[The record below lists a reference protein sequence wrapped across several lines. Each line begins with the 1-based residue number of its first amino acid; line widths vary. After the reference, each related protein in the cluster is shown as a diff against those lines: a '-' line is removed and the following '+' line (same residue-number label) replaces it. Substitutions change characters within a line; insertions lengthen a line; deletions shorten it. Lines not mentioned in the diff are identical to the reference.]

1 MIKEINFSD
10 SSIKETKLSII
21 SEFTRTS
28 SKVISLAINKVQ
40 SHKQG
45 NNDSKDRSEIAGS
58 TKKLYKQK
66 GTGSWRVGSG
76 KNGSRRGGGKAFGP
90 KFHQVSFKINK
101 KTKALSKISSL
112 ISKIETNNLYIFNE
126 DEVSVENFS
135 KPLKSIKHKAII
147 FVFKSTKDL
156 AVIKKYNNYKNL
168 SFMSDSTYSVFKALK
183 HEALF
188 LSKNSELFTK
198 HLNGIVK
205 WVI

>member
-21 SEFTRTS
+21 SEFTQPS

-45 NNDSKDRSEIAGS
+45 NNHSKDRSEIVGS

-66 GTGSWRVGSG
+66 GTGSSRVGSG

-126 DEVSVENFS
+126 DEVSVESFS
-135 KPLKSIKHKAII
+135 KSLKSIKHKSII

-205 WVI
+205 

>member
-21 SEFTRTS
+21 SEFTQPS

-45 NNDSKDRSEIAGS
+45 NNHSKDRSEIVGS

-66 GTGSWRVGSG
+66 GTGSSRVGSG

-135 KPLKSIKHKAII
+135 KSLKSIKHKSII

>member
-10 SSIKETKLSII
+10 SSIKETKLSVIA
-21 SEFTRTS
+21 EFTQPS
-28 SKVISLAINKVQ
+28 SKVISLSVNKVQ

-45 NNDSKDRSEIAGS
+45 NNHSKDRSEIVGS
-58 TKKLYKQK
+58 TKKLFKQK
-66 GTGSWRVGSG
+66 GTGSSRAGSG

-90 KFHQVSFKINK
+90 KFHLVSFKINK

-112 ISKIETNNLYIFNE
+112 ISKIESNNLYIFNE
-126 DEVSVENFS
+126 DEVNIENFS
-135 KPLKSIKHKAII
+135 KSLKTVKHKSII

-156 AVIKKYNNYKNL
+156 AVMKKYNNYKNL

-198 HLNGIVK
+198 HLNGIIK
-205 WVI
+205 

>member
-21 SEFTRTS
+21 SEFTQPS

-45 NNDSKDRSEIAGS
+45 NNHSKDRSEIAGS

-66 GTGSWRVGSG
+66 GTGSSRVGSG

-135 KPLKSIKHKAII
+135 KSLKSIKQKSII

-205 WVI
+205 

>member
-21 SEFTRTS
+21 SEFTQPS
-28 SKVISLAINKVQ
+28 SKVISLSINKLQ

-45 NNDSKDRSEIAGS
+45 NNHSKDRSEIVGS

-66 GTGSWRVGSG
+66 GTGSSRVGSG

-135 KPLKSIKHKAII
+135 KSLKSIKHKSII

-183 HEALF
+183 YEALF

-205 WVI
+205 